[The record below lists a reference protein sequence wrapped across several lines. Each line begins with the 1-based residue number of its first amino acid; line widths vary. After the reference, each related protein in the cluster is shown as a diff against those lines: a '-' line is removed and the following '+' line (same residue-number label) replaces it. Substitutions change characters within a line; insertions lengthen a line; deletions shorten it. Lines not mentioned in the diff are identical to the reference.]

1 MMEAFGI
8 ACLLAYAINAWA
20 AADAK
25 PAYADAV
32 GVSVLFCISY
42 ALSNLLVYLF
52 GFPNAFMV
60 WPLIDLGLLFMIA
73 RAWYKHPT
81 AWKAVLSAILVGQLA
96 AHVAFFYILQTGQ
109 ATRGSVWT
117 YALIMN
123 VTFGLQLLT
132 VGSAGASH
140 AVGVIS
146 RRLSRG
152 GRMHTVGNV

>member
-1 MMEAFGI
+1 MMEAFGV
-8 ACLLAYAINAWA
+8 ACLLTYAINAWA
-20 AADAK
+20 AAHAK
-25 PAYADAV
+25 PRYADAV
-32 GVSVLFCISY
+32 GVSVLFCVSY
-42 ALSNLLVYLF
+42 ALSNLLVQLF
-52 GFPNAFMV
+52 GFPDAFMV
-60 WPLIDLGLLFMIA
+60 WPVIDLALLLMIA
-73 RAWYKHPT
+73 RAWYKSPT
-81 AWKAVLSAILVGQLA
+81 TWKVVLSVLLVGQLT

-146 RRLSRG
+146 RRLLDR
-152 GRMHTVGNV
+152 RQLRPVGNV